1 MLVCIMSAMMSE
13 SDLLV
18 CIPQGRI
25 KVVPLRGKDY
35 RCIQKGLL
43 LLLNAK
49 GKVSKLIDIHYCR
62 LIDMR
67 GVFSLGLRYDSH
79 IIHFP

>member
-25 KVVPLRGKDY
+25 KVVPLRGKGY
-35 RCIQKGLL
+35 RCIQEGFITSSQRKREGFET
-43 LLLNAK
+43 N
-49 GKVSKLIDIHYCR
+49 
-62 LIDMR
+62 
-67 GVFSLGLRYDSH
+67 
-79 IIHFP
+79 